1 MLSTPLMQSLMIE
14 LALHSLPI
22 THKRLFPCLQFQV
35 KLPYWVDIVPTYL
48 QPAEAGIV
56 VGGAQQ
62 TMAGMH
68 DRIVDLILK
77 KGSGF
82 LQNDI
87 HDHSFSEHLELVL
100 ISI

>member
-1 MLSTPLMQSLMIE
+1 M
-14 LALHSLPI
+14 
-22 THKRLFPCLQFQV
+22 
-35 KLPYWVDIVPTYL
+35 
-48 QPAEAGIV
+48 

-100 ISI
+100 ISRYVLGELL